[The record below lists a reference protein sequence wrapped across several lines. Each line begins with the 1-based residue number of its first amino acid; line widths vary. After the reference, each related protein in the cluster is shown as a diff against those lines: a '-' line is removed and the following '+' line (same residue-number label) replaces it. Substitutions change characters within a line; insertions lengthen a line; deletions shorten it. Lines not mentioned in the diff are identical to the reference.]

1 MLYHLLRHFETI
13 SKLFKNII
21 QLTGSDLVCMNLER
35 DPSYMVTFVR
45 MHCALYALI
54 IYAGRCSLKKFCETE
69 ASSYRIPNIF
79 EANPDNK

>member
-1 MLYHLLRHFETI
+1 
-13 SKLFKNII
+13 
-21 QLTGSDLVCMNLER
+21 MNLER